1 MDVSSA
7 CETQRGNHQGNKV
20 PTCRVCN
27 EKKPFIEMRA
37 GVCQSCRAGIPSDES
52 ERRDE
57 ERRTAARL
65 EKQIASIPLTTEMVA
80 TFPVSDQL
88 GIVSGDCVL
97 GMNMLK
103 DIPIVLRDIAG
114 GRSKTLQ
121 DALKDARQT
130 ALQDM
135 RREAHALGADAV
147 VAVQISHQ
155 QIVAGSAMLMVV
167 ATGTAVKRSSQ

>member
-1 MDVSSA
+1 M
-7 CETQRGNHQGNKV
+7 
-20 PTCRVCN
+20 PTCRVCK

-37 GVCQSCRAGIPSDES
+37 GVCQSCRAGVPSDES

-57 ERRTAARL
+57 ERRAAVRL
-65 EKQIASIPLTTEMVA
+65 EEQISSIPLTTEMVA
-80 TFPVSDQL
+80 PFPVSEQL

-103 DIPIVLRDIAG
+103 DLPVVLRDIVG
-114 GRSKTLQ
+114 GRSKTFQ
-121 DALKDARQT
+121 NALKEARET

-155 QIVAGSAMLMVV
+155 QISAGSAMLMVV
-167 ATGTAVKRSSQ
+167 ATGTAVRRGAPP

>member
-1 MDVSSA
+1 M
-7 CETQRGNHQGNKV
+7 

-27 EKKPFIEMRA
+27 EKKPFMEMFGGR
-37 GVCQSCRAGIPSDES
+37 CQSCRAADASTLAKWQDDQ
-52 ERRDE
+52 RRKDPE
-57 ERRTAARL
+57 TVARI
-65 EKQIASIPLTTEMVA
+65 EKQAASIPLTTEMVA
-80 TFPVSDQL
+80 PFPVSEQL

-97 GMNMLK
+97 GMNLLK

-167 ATGTAVKRSSQ
+167 ATGTAVKRSNEQF